1 MDGVPHLLHFLDR
14 HFKAHQK
21 PAVQILPHGPPQ
33 RVHARKIA
41 RRLDEVR
48 EVDDLF
54 QHRHVRLSGRVPKD
68 CIVNFIVHAEHVP
81 RERRAGLGVE
91 QLERLFLQRVERD
104 AVLLA
109 QRELLRHREL
119 LCAVVQQSRDLRT
132 VNVRAVFLRQLHR
145 RRRRAEHM
153 GAALRL
159 EIAQRD
165 GAELLYR

>member
-21 PAVQILPHGPPQ
+21 PAVQILPHSPPQ
-33 RVHARKIA
+33 RVYARKIA

-54 QHRHVRLSGRVPKD
+54 QHRHVRLSGRVPED
-68 CIVNFIVHAEHVP
+68 RIVNFIVHAEHVP

-104 AVLLA
+104 ARTSHTA
-109 QRELLRHREL
+109 RAAPGIESFF
-119 LCAVVQQSRDLRT
+119 VQSCSSPATSAR
-132 VNVRAVFLRQLHR
+132 
-145 RRRRAEHM
+145 
-153 GAALRL
+153 
-159 EIAQRD
+159 
-165 GAELLYR
+165 